1 MHFLGILGDSVF
13 RETNREKL
21 AAILSNFASGWG
33 EVYAVES
40 DKEASALFQQIFLR
54 RQYSR
59 RRPISSDSFRF
70 FEGNFYYKL
79 PDDAILAP
87 SSDIFT
93 PAAQAY
99 PWIGTA
105 QVFQPVACYSSY
117 WACVGTNA
125 YGIVDNLSALLGF
138 LTEEEISYPAAHHF
152 QNQQMAR
159 DAAKKIYVSRH
170 FSKFRK
176 SLPLFPID
184 YSVNEFFVDEQFCEN
199 LNHEEDDET
208 WGKLLSAGLFQDY
221 QGGWE
226 Q

>member
-1 MHFLGILGDSVF
+1 MHFLGILGDCVF
-13 RETNREKL
+13 RETNTEKL
-21 AAILSNFASGWG
+21 AAILANFASGWG

-93 PAAQAY
+93 PEAQAY
-99 PWIGTA
+99 PCLGTA
-105 QVFQPVACYSSY
+105 SPGFQPVACYSSY

-125 YGIVDNLSALLGF
+125 YGIVDNLPALLGF
-138 LTEEEISYPAAHHF
+138 LTEEEIAYPAAYHF
-152 QNQQMAR
+152 QNAQMAK

-184 YSVNEFFVDEQFCEN
+184 YSTNEFYVDEHFSEN

-208 WGKLLSAGLFQDY
+208 WEKLLSAGLFQDY
-221 QGGWE
+221 QGG
-226 Q
+226 

>member
-13 RETNREKL
+13 SETDREKL
-21 AAILSNFASGWG
+21 AAILANFATGWG

-40 DKEASALFQQIFLR
+40 DKEATALFEQIFLR

-70 FEGNFYYKL
+70 FQGNFYYKL

-99 PWIGTA
+99 PLIGTA
-105 QVFQPVACYSSY
+105 SQAFQPIACYSSC
-117 WACVGTNA
+117 WACVGTNS

-138 LTEEEISYPAAHHF
+138 LTEEQIAYPAAYHF
-152 QNQQMAR
+152 QNEMMAR
-159 DAAKKIYVSRH
+159 NAAKKIYVSRH

-184 YSVNEFFVDEQFCEN
+184 YSVNEFFVDEHFSEN

-208 WGKLLSAGLFQDY
+208 WEKLLSAGLFQDY
-221 QGGWE
+221 QGG
-226 Q
+226 

>member
-1 MHFLGILGDSVF
+1 MHFLGILGDAVF
-13 RETNREKL
+13 RETDTEKL

-70 FEGNFYYKL
+70 FEGNFFYKL
-79 PDDAILAP
+79 PDDTILAP
-87 SSDIFT
+87 SNQIFT
-93 PAAQAY
+93 PEAQAY

-105 QVFQPVACYSSY
+105 SQAFQPVACYSSC
-117 WACVGTNA
+117 WACVGTNS
-125 YGIVDNLSALLGF
+125 YGIVDNLPALLGF
-138 LTEEEISYPAAHHF
+138 LTEEEIAYPAACHF

-159 DAAKKIYVSRH
+159 DAAKNIYVSRH
-170 FSKFRK
+170 FSRFRK

-184 YSVNEFFVDEQFCEN
+184 YSTNEFYVDEHFSEN

-208 WGKLLSAGLFQDY
+208 CEKLLSAGLFQEY
-221 QGGWE
+221 QGG
-226 Q
+226 

>member
-13 RETNREKL
+13 RETDREKL
-21 AAILSNFASGWG
+21 AAILANFAGGWG

-40 DKEASALFQQIFLR
+40 DKEATALFEQIFLR
-54 RQYSR
+54 RQYTR

-70 FEGNFYYKL
+70 LAGNFYYRL
-79 PDDAILAP
+79 PDDAILTP
-87 SSDIFT
+87 SIERFT
-93 PAAQAY
+93 PAY

-105 QVFQPVACYSSY
+105 SQGFQPVACYSSY
-117 WACVGTNA
+117 WACVATNA

-138 LTEEEISYPAAHHF
+138 LTEEEISYPAAYHF

-176 SLPLFPID
+176 SLPLFPMD
-184 YSVNEFFVDEQFCEN
+184 YSVNEFYVDEHFSEN

-208 WGKLLSAGLFQDY
+208 WEKLLSAGLFQEY
-221 QGGWE
+221 QGG
-226 Q
+226 

>member
-13 RETNREKL
+13 RETDREKL
-21 AAILSNFASGWG
+21 AAILANFAGGWG

-40 DKEASALFQQIFLR
+40 DKEATALFEQIFLR
-54 RQYSR
+54 RQYTR

-70 FEGNFYYKL
+70 LAGNFYYRL
-79 PDDAILAP
+79 PDDAILTP
-87 SSDIFT
+87 SIERFT
-93 PAAQAY
+93 PAY

-105 QVFQPVACYSSY
+105 SQGFQPVACYSSY
-117 WACVGTNA
+117 WACVATNA

-138 LTEEEISYPAAHHF
+138 LTEEEISYPAAYHF

-176 SLPLFPID
+176 SLPLFPIE
-184 YSVNEFFVDEQFCEN
+184 YSVNEFYIDENFSEN
-199 LNHEEDDET
+199 LNHEEDDES
-208 WGKLLSAGLFQDY
+208 WEKLLSAGLFQDY
-221 QGGWE
+221 QGG
-226 Q
+226 

>member
-13 RETNREKL
+13 RETDREKL
-21 AAILSNFASGWG
+21 AAILANFAGGWG

-40 DKEASALFQQIFLR
+40 DKEATALFEQILLR
-54 RQYSR
+54 RQYTR

-70 FEGNFYYKL
+70 LAGNFYYRL
-79 PDDAILAP
+79 PDDAILTP
-87 SSDIFT
+87 SIERFT
-93 PAAQAY
+93 PAY

-105 QVFQPVACYSSY
+105 SQGFQPVACYSSY
-117 WACVGTNA
+117 WACVATNA

-138 LTEEEISYPAAHHF
+138 LTEEEISYPAAYHF

-176 SLPLFPID
+176 SLPLFPIE

-208 WGKLLSAGLFQDY
+208 WEKLLSAGLFQEY
-221 QGGWE
+221 QGG
-226 Q
+226 

>member
-13 RETNREKL
+13 SETDREKL
-21 AAILSNFASGWG
+21 AAILANFATGWG

-40 DKEASALFQQIFLR
+40 DKEATALFEQIFLR

-70 FEGNFYYKL
+70 FQGNFYYKL

-99 PWIGTA
+99 PLIGTA
-105 QVFQPVACYSSY
+105 SQGFQPVACYSSY
-117 WACVGTNA
+117 WACVATNA

-138 LTEEEISYPAAHHF
+138 LTEEEISYPAAYHF

-184 YSVNEFFVDEQFCEN
+184 YSVNEFYIDEKFSEN
-199 LNHEEDDET
+199 LNHEEDDES
-208 WGKLLSAGLFQDY
+208 WEKLLSAGLFQDY
-221 QGGWE
+221 QGG
-226 Q
+226 

>member
-13 RETNREKL
+13 RETDQEKL
-21 AAILSNFASGWG
+21 AAILANFASGWG
-33 EVYAVES
+33 EVYAVAT
-40 DKEASALFQQIFLR
+40 DKEAAALFEQIFLR
-54 RQYSR
+54 RQYTR

-70 FEGNFYYKL
+70 LEGNFYYKL
-79 PDDAILAP
+79 PDDAILTP

-105 QVFQPVACYSSY
+105 SRGYEPVINYSSC
-117 WACVGTNA
+117 WACVGTNS
-125 YGIVDNLSALLGF
+125 YGIADNLSALLGF
-138 LTEEEISYPAAHHF
+138 LTEEEIAYPSAYHF
-152 QNQQMAR
+152 QNESMAR

-184 YSVNEFFVDEQFCEN
+184 YSVNEFYIDEHFSEN

-208 WGKLLSAGLFQDY
+208 WEKLLSAGLFQDY
-221 QGGWE
+221 QGG
-226 Q
+226 

>member
-13 RETNREKL
+13 RETDREKL
-21 AAILSNFASGWG
+21 AAILANFATGWG

-40 DKEASALFQQIFLR
+40 DKEASALFEQIFLR

-70 FEGNFYYKL
+70 FDGNFYYRL
-79 PDDAILAP
+79 PDAEILAP
-87 SSDIFT
+87 SIERFT
-93 PAAQAY
+93 PAY

-105 QVFQPVACYSSY
+105 SQGFQPLVNYSSC
-117 WACVGTNA
+117 WACVGTNS
-125 YGIVDNLSALLGF
+125 YGIVDNVPALLGF
-138 LTEEEISYPAAHHF
+138 LTEEEISYPAAYHF
-152 QNQQMAR
+152 QNEQMAR

-184 YSVNEFFVDEQFCEN
+184 YSVNEFYIDEHFSEN
-199 LNHEEDDET
+199 LNHEEDDES
-208 WGKLLSAGLFQDY
+208 WEKLLSAGLFHDY
-221 QGGWE
+221 QGG
-226 Q
+226 

>member
-13 RETNREKL
+13 SETDREKL
-21 AAILSNFASGWG
+21 AAILANFATGWG

-40 DKEASALFQQIFLR
+40 DKEATALFEQIFLR

-70 FEGNFYYKL
+70 FQGNFYYKL

-99 PWIGTA
+99 PLIGTA
-105 QVFQPVACYSSY
+105 SQAFQPIACYSSC
-117 WACVGTNA
+117 WACVGTNS

-138 LTEEEISYPAAHHF
+138 LTEEQIAYPAAYHF
-152 QNQQMAR
+152 QNEMMAR
-159 DAAKKIYVSRH
+159 NAAKKIYVSRH

-184 YSVNEFFVDEQFCEN
+184 YSVNEFFVDEHFSEN

-208 WGKLLSAGLFQDY
+208 WEKLMSAGLFQDY
-221 QGGWE
+221 SGG
-226 Q
+226 